1 MTRPK
6 EVIMHTHAAP
16 FVPLFDALFPL
27 KEFENLENQSILQ
40 RKSLPQI
47 NLRRNGE
54 HLLSVAEA
62 HERLSLLV
70 HLELPCTI
78 LIADPY
84 QVFRP
89 RAIESVDHFDGDGL
103 SINGQDFK
111 LHLSSQNFHTIRLV
125 NHRREGDGN
134 TSLDIYDFQGMLYAS
149 IEPIPDGAGAAV
161 WRDVMENPSLSL
173 P

>member
-1 MTRPK
+1 
-6 EVIMHTHAAP
+6 MHTHAAP
-16 FVPLFDALFPL
+16 FVPLFDTLFPL
-27 KEFENLENQSILQ
+27 KEFDNLENPSIFQ

-78 LIADPY
+78 LITDPY

-89 RAIESVDHFDGDGL
+89 RAIESVDRFDGDGL

-134 TSLDIYDFQGMLYAS
+134 TSLDIYDLQGMLYAS